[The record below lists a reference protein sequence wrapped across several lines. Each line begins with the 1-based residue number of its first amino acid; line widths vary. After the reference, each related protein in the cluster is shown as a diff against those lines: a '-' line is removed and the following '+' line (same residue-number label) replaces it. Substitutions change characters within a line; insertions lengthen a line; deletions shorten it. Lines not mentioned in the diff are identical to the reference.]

1 MTALQISAL
10 ILVGIQVCVAMFQ
23 LALALGAPM
32 GEYAWG
38 GQNEAVLPKR
48 LRVASAVNIAVYAAI
63 GGHYLAQSGILK
75 PLLEPS
81 LNTIANWVLVGFMA
95 LGLLMNGISKSKKE
109 RQMWVPVLLLSVVC
123 SVIVALG

>member
-1 MTALQISAL
+1 
-10 ILVGIQVCVAMFQ
+10 MFQ

-38 GQNEAVLPKR
+38 GQNAGTLPKR

-63 GGHYLAQSGILK
+63 GGHYLAQSGILR

-95 LGLLMNGISKSKKE
+95 LGRLMNGISKSNKE